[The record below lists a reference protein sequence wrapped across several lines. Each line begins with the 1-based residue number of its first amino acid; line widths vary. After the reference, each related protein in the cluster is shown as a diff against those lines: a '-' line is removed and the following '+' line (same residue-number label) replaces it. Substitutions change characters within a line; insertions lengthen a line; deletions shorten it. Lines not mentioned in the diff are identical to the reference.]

1 MTDSFK
7 LFKLHSEFRHD
18 IDNDEFVS
26 SWNDVL
32 LLSASVQGTFFY
44 YNLSQS
50 ARLPRFYLTICS
62 KNRLYIMECYWEQL
76 YRNGLI
82 SIR

>member
-1 MTDSFK
+1 MTDSIK

-32 LLSASVQGTFFY
+32 LLFASVQGTFFY
-44 YNLSQS
+44 YNLSSQS
-50 ARLPRFYLTICS
+50 ARLPRFYLTVKIDCILWNAIGNS
-62 KNRLYIMECYWEQL
+62 FTEM
-76 YRNGLI
+76 G
-82 SIR
+82 